1 MISIRSTRHVQKILL
16 GCINLFSRKWKIL
29 EHQIPHQNILLVQE
43 NARGNADK
51 NWEPDSS
58 LCETDV
64 NAHPRVVGDGGGRP
78 PTTGSK
84 IVAFIDRSS
93 KYRRQKM
100 LTGQTGLKI
109 TLPESTLAQRDRRV
123 SVSGKPLCE
132 CQLWPPSTPPFR
144 WR

>member
-1 MISIRSTRHVQKILL
+1 MRSWFWFDTDDLNTFNETRSKNFVRLHKF
-16 GCINLFSRKWKIL
+16 FSRKWKIL
-29 EHQIPHQNILLVQE
+29 EHQIPRQNALLVQE

-84 IVAFIDRSS
+84 IVAFTDRGRGH
-93 KYRRQKM
+93 YIPWAR
-100 LTGQTGLKI
+100 
-109 TLPESTLAQRDRRV
+109 
-123 SVSGKPLCE
+123 
-132 CQLWPPSTPPFR
+132 
-144 WR
+144 